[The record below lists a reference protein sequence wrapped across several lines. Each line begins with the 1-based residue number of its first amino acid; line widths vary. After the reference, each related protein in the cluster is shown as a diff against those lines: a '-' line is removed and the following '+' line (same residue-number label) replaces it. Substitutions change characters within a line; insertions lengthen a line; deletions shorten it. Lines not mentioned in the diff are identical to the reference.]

1 MSISKKKIKFPIVGI
16 ASAQD
21 KSEYFQED
29 LFLVNDEPAKTTIIP
44 LRLIRMIDYRTR
56 PEIKT
61 ERILLLIRTTGKNSD
76 EVKAEIESSDM
87 ADKKILKQK
96 LCSYTANIDFDFKE
110 KEFALIKKNW
120 YENAELKEIVAC
132 AGYQNNCFYW
142 ENAIYDCQNNAITYL
157 KRMYE
162 PERIDNIED
171 SNIDLK
177 SSCLPV
183 LYHSEENVLLI
194 FRKFFYEL
202 CIVFCESS
210 VLVCLGIALAGCF
223 WDVFQKET
231 QGFPSTFFVGEA
243 QTGKSTLLGVINA
256 IYGLDEASLMSGN
269 STLYA
274 ITREMSSRFN
284 IPVFIEEFSEK
295 IIAKVEPLIKDSY
308 NGIARGRGK
317 KDSIEKMPIFTSL
330 VATSN
335 HFFPKLSE
343 QLLSRIVFAN
353 MKKGQFNLEK
363 FSYFAPEKRRELSQ
377 ILPVFLR
384 CRGKIMPVYRFVYAE
399 LEQLLPNK
407 GRHISNLA
415 ISCTIWYI
423 VNRIMGYE
431 FVNWRQIA
439 SDYNEMYQNLL
450 NAEVKSSDVI
460 LNDITRLVEAGRL
473 EFGVDWKLISGK
485 ILRLNLN
492 KYLEKYNMT
501 NVNTIMKPA
510 QFRLMVANDRRFDT
524 RTTPMKGIGRA
535 ISIDISGCEYL
546 LEKLSIQQGMWH
558 SSNRTTE
565 MQE

>member
-1 MSISKKKIKFPIVGI
+1 MSNSKKKIKFPIVAI

-21 KSEYFQED
+21 KSEHFQED
-29 LFLVNDEPAKTTIIP
+29 LFLVNDEPVKTTIIP
-44 LRLIRMIDYRTR
+44 LRLIRTIDYRTR
-56 PEIKT
+56 PETKT
-61 ERILLLIRTTGKNSD
+61 ERILLLICTTGKNSD

-87 ADKKILKQK
+87 SDKKIFKQK

-142 ENAIYDCQNNAITYL
+142 ENAIYDCPNNAITYL

-183 LYHSEENVLLI
+183 LYNSEENALQI

-223 WDVFQKET
+223 WDIFQKET

-256 IYGLDEASLMSGN
+256 IYGLDESNLMSGN
-269 STLYA
+269 STVYA
-274 ITREMSSRFN
+274 ITREMSSRFD
-284 IPVFIEEFSEK
+284 IPVFIEEFSEE
-295 IIAKVEPLIKDSY
+295 IIAKLEPLIKDSY

-335 HFFPKLSE
+335 HFFPNLSE
-343 QLLSRIVFAN
+343 QLLSRIIFAN

-501 NVNTIMKPA
+501 NANTIMKPA

-546 LEKLSIQQGMWH
+546 LEKLSIQQDIWH
-558 SSNRTTE
+558 SINRTTE
-565 MQE
+565 IQE